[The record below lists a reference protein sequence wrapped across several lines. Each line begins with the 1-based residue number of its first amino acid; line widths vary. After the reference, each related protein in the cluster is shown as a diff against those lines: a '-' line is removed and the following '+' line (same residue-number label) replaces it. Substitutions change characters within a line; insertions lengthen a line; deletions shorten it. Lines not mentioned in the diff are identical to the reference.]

1 MQLVC
6 PACLTVN
13 RVPRERLAD
22 GPVCGKCR
30 VSLRPH
36 APLPLAQR
44 NFDRYAGAGDLPVLV
59 DFWAAW
65 CAPCRMLA
73 PVLEDVARRRI
84 DVRIAKVDTEAEPA
98 LAARFAI
105 RSLPTLV
112 LLLRGREIARLSG
125 AVPAT
130 ALMDWLD
137 QSLRAMP
144 TGESP

>member
-6 PACLTVN
+6 PACLAVN

-30 VSLRPH
+30 ASLLPR
-36 APLPLAQR
+36 APIALEQGS
-44 NFDRYAGAGDLPVLV
+44 FERYVGAGDMPVLV
-59 DFWAAW
+59 DFWAGW

-73 PVLEDVARRRI
+73 PVLEDIARRRI
-84 DVRIAKVDTEAEPA
+84 DVRIAKVDTEAEQG

-112 LLLRGREIARLSG
+112 LLLHGREIARLSG

-130 ALMDWLD
+130 TLMDWLD
-137 QSLRAMP
+137 RSLQAVPRGDA
-144 TGESP
+144 S